1 MGHEM
6 MAMALVLVLTNPLS
20 LTTLQAE
27 EIHKVE
33 ARLLAPCCYT
43 QSIAEHGSDIAV
55 QMRREVTE
63 MVAEGKTEEEIVNY
77 YRDQYGDR
85 ILIVPDGLTGRILF
99 SLPVATLVVASL
111 ALFTWLRRMLHSGK
125 RARGVGADPP
135 RHRVDEALLKKI
147 ARETGESL

>member
-1 MGHEM
+1 MI
-6 MAMALVLVLTNPLS
+6 AMALALVLTNPLS
-20 LTTLQAE
+20 LTTAQGE
-27 EIHKVE
+27 EIHTVE
-33 ARLLAPCCYT
+33 KKLLAPCCYT

-63 MVAEGKTEEEIVNY
+63 MVAEGRTEEEIVNH

-99 SLPVATLVVASL
+99 SLPVVTSIIASFV
-111 ALFTWLRRMLHSGK
+111 LFIWLRRMLHSEK
-125 RARGVGADPP
+125 KPQGVGANPS
-135 RHRVDEALLKKI
+135 RHTVDEALRKKI